1 MWFKAITGFAI
12 PAAVILAIWVGLA
25 QTMKT
30 EYQERR
36 LTTGHN
42 KYEALRHYFGID
54 HIPQRPGVQGHPKDG
69 GHHGLL
75 PPLCHARV
83 RHVDP
88 RWGDP

>member
-1 MWFKAITGFAI
+1 MWFKTITGFAI

-42 KYEALRHYFGID
+42 KYEALFWY
-54 HIPQRPGVQGHPKDG
+54 
-69 GHHGLL
+69 
-75 PPLCHARV
+75 
-83 RHVDP
+83 
-88 RWGDP
+88 